1 MRERGLLSRL
11 GAGSPRRSDPLT
23 EIAEHLRALLNTRL
37 GSSAASSDFGIV
49 DFNDVVHLNASAVP
63 RITAS
68 IKQAIQQ
75 FEPRLK
81 NVSVAPVA
89 DDDGGNGL
97 KLEISAQLVDP
108 ANRRGFRLQARLL
121 PGGKVDLR

>member
-11 GAGSPRRSDPLT
+11 GAGSPRSSDPLA
-23 EIAEHLRALLNTRL
+23 EIAEHLRALLNTRQ

-49 DFNDVVHLNASAVP
+49 DFNDIVHLYAGAVP

-81 NVSVAPVA
+81 NVSVTPVP
-89 DDDGGNGL
+89 DDDGTEGL
-97 KLEISAQLVDP
+97 KLEITAQLVDP
-108 ANRRGFRLQARLL
+108 ANRRGFRLRARLL